1 MHDDYCLPGQPF
13 FDRAGGDDGDA
24 TFAAVA
30 PAPGPGWTARTYGPW
45 RVLHRAGTVLPEQ
58 GWKVHVAATPGNAA
72 GVLGVVHDV
81 CGGRGLAY
89 KHLRSPRALLHRN
102 GKYAARG
109 SSGKFVTVYP
119 ADAEALG
126 DVLDA
131 LGTRL
136 HGSPGPYILG
146 DLRIGAGPV
155 HVRFGGFVPLE
166 ADDGGRLVPAV
177 RRPDGVL
184 VPDRRTA
191 AFHVPPW
198 VTPPAVL
205 APHLA
210 ARRAAEL
217 PFRITGAL
225 HFSNGGGVYRAER
238 DGRRILVKEAR
249 PHAGLDAHG
258 RDAVTRLRR
267 EHEALV
273 ALAGLPGI
281 PEVDGLHEA
290 WEHLFLAR
298 EFRDGVP
305 LGKWMARHCPLYADA
320 TPDDLARYYGRAAAL
335 ADQLDRLLAAVHNRG
350 WVFGDLHPRNVLVDD
365 EDRIS
370 LVDAEEAFPAAE
382 DTVPGLGA
390 PGFTAPPGTRGAGLD
405 RYALAALR
413 LWLLIPLA
421 PMREISPA
429 STAGHLDWAAAR
441 FPVPP
446 AVVARLRRDL
456 LRPAV
461 RPRRAPSGGTTIGDL
476 VRSIH
481 AAATPERTDRLFP
494 GDAEQFRSG
503 GLGLG
508 HGAAGVLYAL
518 ARAGDP
524 IRPEY
529 VRWLCRRAALDP
541 ARSGLW
547 TGSHGVAVVLDLL
560 GEPGAADALL
570 ARCDRPPGGI
580 SLAHGVTGVA
590 LALLTLAEQRGT
602 SLDAARALAGT
613 LVTLPPGATDATG
626 LLHGWSGPALLFTR
640 LYEATGDASWLDHA
654 ETALGRD
661 LSRCVTTPAGGLQVP
676 DKGRVLPYLESGSAG
691 IAVAAARLSA
701 HRPVAALPG
710 LLRACRPSFVV
721 YPGLMNGRAGLI
733 AALAGTD
740 PAAAAA
746 HVPELGLHAVPYG
759 GGIAYPGV
767 TLRRLSMDLHTG
779 TAGVLLALATLAT
792 APAPAPGADPRVRAV
807 PI

>member
-1 MHDDYCLPGQPF
+1 MHDDYCLPGRPF
-13 FDRAGGDDGDA
+13 FDRADGDDDS
-24 TFAAVA
+24 FAAVA
-30 PAPGPGWTARTYGPW
+30 PRPGPEWTVRSHGPW
-45 RVLHRAGTVLPEQ
+45 RMLHRAGTALPEQ

-72 GVLGVVHDV
+72 RTLGVVHDF
-81 CGGRGLAY
+81 CAGRQLTY

-109 SSGKFVTVYP
+109 TSGKFVTVYP
-119 ADAEALG
+119 ADEEALG

-131 LGTRL
+131 LGRRL

-146 DLRIGAGPV
+146 DLRIGPGPL
-155 HVRFGGFVPLE
+155 HVRYGGFVPLE
-166 ADDGGRLVPAV
+166 VDDGGRATPAI

-210 ARRAAEL
+210 ARRPADL

-225 HFSNGGGVYRAER
+225 HFSNGGGVYHALSEG
-238 DGRRILVKEAR
+238 GRRILVKEAR
-249 PHAGLDAHG
+249 PHAGLDGHG
-258 RDAVTRLRR
+258 RDAVVRLRR

-273 ALAGLPGI
+273 ALAGIPGL
-281 PEVDGLHEA
+281 PEVHGLHEA

-298 EFRDGVP
+298 EFRDGIP
-305 LGKWMARHCPLYADA
+305 LGKWMARACPLYDDA
-320 TPDDLARYYGRAAAL
+320 TPDALSRYYGRAAGL
-335 ADQLDRLLAAVHNRG
+335 ADQLDRLLARVHDRG

-365 EDRIS
+365 QDRIS
-370 LVDAEEAFPAAE
+370 LIDAEAAFPVTE

-390 PGFTAPPGTRGAGLD
+390 PGFTAPPGTRGFDLD

-413 LWLLIPLA
+413 LWLLVPLA
-421 PMREISPA
+421 PMREIAPE
-429 STAGHLDWAAAR
+429 STAKHLDWAAGR

-446 AVVARLRRDL
+446 ATVARLRRDL
-456 LRPAV
+456 MRSGP
-461 RPRRAPSGGTTIGDL
+461 RPRPRSGETAIGDL
-476 VRSIH
+476 VRAIH
-481 AAATPERTDRLFP
+481 ASATPDRADRLFP
-494 GDAEQFRSG
+494 GDVEQFRSG

-508 HGAAGVLYAL
+508 HGAAGVLHAL
-518 ARAGDP
+518 AEAGDP
-524 IRPEY
+524 PRPEY
-529 VRWLCRRAALDP
+529 VDWLCRRAAAEP
-541 ARSGLW
+541 ARPGLW
-547 TGSHGVAVVLDLL
+547 TGSHGVATVLDRL
-560 GEPGAADALL
+560 GQPAAADALL
-570 ARCDRPPGGI
+570 ARCDRPPSGI
-580 SLAHGVTGVA
+580 SLADGVTGVA
-590 LALLTLAEQRGT
+590 LALLTLARRRRT
-602 SLDAARALAGT
+602 PLDAVRTLAGT
-613 LVTLPPGATDATG
+613 LTTQPPASTDATG

-661 LSRCVTTPAGGLQVP
+661 LARCVATPDGGLQVP

-691 IAVAAARLSA
+691 IAVAAAALSA
-701 HRPVAALPG
+701 HRPVAALPE

-733 AALAGTD
+733 AALAATD

-746 HVPELGLHAVPYG
+746 HVPGLDLHAVPYG
-759 GGIAYPGV
+759 GGTACPGV

-779 TAGVLLALATLAT
+779 TAGVLLALARLAARPGPT
-792 APAPAPGADPRVRAV
+792 AAPGADPRVRAV